1 MLKTLFSPQATKAW
15 IGAAGALISAL
26 IMGNQDHVIDI
37 TDWLTAAGAFVVTL
51 GAVFGVEN
59 RDPKK

>member
-15 IGAAGALISAL
+15 IGASGALISAL
-26 IMGNQDHVIDI
+26 IMGNQDHVIDL